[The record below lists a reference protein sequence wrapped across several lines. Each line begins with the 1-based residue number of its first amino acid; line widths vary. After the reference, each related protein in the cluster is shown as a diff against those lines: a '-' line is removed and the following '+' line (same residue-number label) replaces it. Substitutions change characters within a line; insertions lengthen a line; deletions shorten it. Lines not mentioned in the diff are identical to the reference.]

1 MISVLLTIL
10 PACHCVVAVVVAV
23 IIVFGFSQFIVFG
36 FSQFMVFGFSQFM
49 VFGFSLFIPI
59 AYAGVLAIV
68 ANVMP
73 TIDNKAFVVILN
85 KVVGAVRT

>member
-1 MISVLLTIL
+1 M
-10 PACHCVVAVVVAV
+10 VAVVVAV

-36 FSQFMVFGFSQFM
+36 FSQFI

-73 TIDNKAFVVILN
+73 TIDNKAFVEGMRSDSLMLGPLKMAQIVSIMMIRKN
-85 KVVGAVRT
+85 

>member
-1 MISVLLTIL
+1 MLTIL
-10 PACHCVVAVVVAV
+10 PVCHCVVAVVVAV

-36 FSQFMVFGFSQFM
+36 FS
-49 VFGFSLFIPI
+49 LFIPI

-73 TIDNKAFVVILN
+73 KIDNKAFVVMLN
-85 KVVGAVRT
+85 KVVVAVRT

>member
-1 MISVLLTIL
+1 M
-10 PACHCVVAVVVAV
+10 AV

-36 FSQFMVFGFSQFM
+36 FSLFM
-49 VFGFSLFIPI
+49 VFGFSLLPI

-73 TIDNKAFVVILN
+73 TIDNKAFVVMLN
-85 KVVGAVRT
+85 KVVVAVRT

>member
-1 MISVLLTIL
+1 MLTIL

-23 IIVFGFSQFIVFG
+23 IIVFGFSQFI
-36 FSQFMVFGFSQFM
+36 

-85 KVVGAVRT
+85 KVVVAVRT

>member
-1 MISVLLTIL
+1 
-10 PACHCVVAVVVAV
+10 VVAVVVAV

-36 FSQFMVFGFSQFM
+36 FSQFI

-85 KVVGAVRT
+85 KVVVAVRT

>member
-1 MISVLLTIL
+1 M
-10 PACHCVVAVVVAV
+10 AV
-23 IIVFGFSQFIVFG
+23 IIVFGFSQFI
-36 FSQFMVFGFSQFM
+36 

-85 KVVGAVRT
+85 KVVVAVRT